1 MFVRLWALLTPES
14 RDPSESTGAVPTHA
28 SIANPSAWVSRFFPL
43 IAVGGKVL
51 DLAAGSGRHSLYL
64 AKLGFSVLAVDRDLA
79 ALEQLAQS
87 TSGLPIQIEQLDL
100 EGSTWPLADR
110 SGLFDAVVVTNYLYR
125 PYLDLLPNLLAEG
138 GVLIYETFAQGN
150 AAFGKPSNPDFLLQT
165 GELLDFAARH
175 GLRVLA
181 YSDLYQAQP
190 KPAMVQALCA
200 VKGALKAH
208 PSVTI

>member
-1 MFVRLWALLTPES
+1 VTA
-14 RDPSESTGAVPTHA
+14 SESLGTVPTHA
-28 SIANPSAWVSRFFPL
+28 SIANPSAWVARFFHL
-43 IAVGGKVL
+43 ITAGGRVL

-64 AKLGFSVLAVDRDLA
+64 AQQGFSVLAVDRDA
-79 ALEQLAQS
+79 GALELLTQSKSDLA
-87 TSGLPIQIEQLDL
+87 IQIEQLDL

-125 PYLDLLPNLLAEG
+125 PYLELLPDLLAEG
-138 GVLIYETFAQGN
+138 GVLIYETFAHGN

-175 GLRVLA
+175 SLHVLA

-190 KPAMVQALCA
+190 KPAMVQSLCA
-200 VKGALKAH
+200 VKGALKERH
-208 PSVTI
+208 PLQFQG